1 MSLDL
6 EAVQALVWTAQ
17 LSLEQARQTLDDA
30 QVRPEDLEGD
40 TYRALWAVL
49 DERIRNRQPL
59 DVVGIRH
66 ALRAEPPERLTA
78 QLTALMQPRSGDAL
92 ERLRLVKEGAQRR
105 SLVEAMRQVA
115 TAAKAGAPVAELAQA
130 VGELP
135 NLFQGGK
142 SRVRNAKG
150 DALAMLD
157 RWQAARMGV
166 GPKALRTGLGDLD
179 ECLGGLINNLLVVG
193 ARPGVGKSAL
203 VAGLVR
209 NWVRDGHRVGVLCYE
224 DDGQDLQSRI
234 VAHHAGVSIK
244 QVKGLEPCNELET
257 TNIGEAL
264 EWWDGLSSLLELDDH
279 RPSGSPADVLA
290 SIRTMASRGCRA
302 VLLDNLTNVRL
313 DGDDDRRHDL
323 RIERVLADIR
333 EEAQRLCI
341 PVIVVGHLRR
351 ALGEGD
357 EQFKPPKLSDF
368 SNSTAWD
375 NYARLALGM
384 WLTASGPRLRVL
396 KQTNG
401 PAGQDFEVD
410 IVQAAAVVTGTRIFV
425 PPTPQPSEPRR
436 TKYTRNTN
444 EDQ

>member
-17 LSLEQARQTLDDA
+17 LSLEQARQTLDDT

-49 DERIRNRQPL
+49 DERIRNRQAL

-78 QLTALMQPRSGDAL
+78 QLTALMQPRGGDAL

-105 SLVEAMRQVA
+105 NLVDGLRAIAGQ
-115 TAAKAGAPVAELAQA
+115 AKAGASVAELAQA

-135 NLFQGGK
+135 NLLQGGQ

-179 ECLGGLINNLLVVG
+179 DALGGLINNLIVVG
-193 ARPGVGKSAL
+193 ARPGVGKSAF

-209 NWVRDGHRVGVLCYE
+209 NWTCEGHRVGVLCYE

-234 VAHHAGVSIK
+234 VAHRAGCSIK
-244 QVKGLEPCNELET
+244 QVKGLEPCNSLET
-257 TNIGEAL
+257 TSIGEAL

-313 DGDDDRRHDL
+313 DGADDRRHDL
-323 RIERVLADIR
+323 RVEQVLADIR
-333 EEAQRLCI
+333 GEAQRLRI

-351 ALGEGD
+351 AQGDGD

-375 NYARLALGM
+375 NYARVALGM
-384 WLTASGPRLRVL
+384 WLTAQGPRLRVL

-401 PAGQDFEVD
+401 PSGADFDVD
-410 IVQAAAVVTGTRIFV
+410 IAQAAAVVTGTRLFT
-425 PPTPQPSEPRR
+425 PPTAPAVEPKR
-436 TKYTRNTN
+436 TRYPRTQ
-444 EDQ
+444 EDS